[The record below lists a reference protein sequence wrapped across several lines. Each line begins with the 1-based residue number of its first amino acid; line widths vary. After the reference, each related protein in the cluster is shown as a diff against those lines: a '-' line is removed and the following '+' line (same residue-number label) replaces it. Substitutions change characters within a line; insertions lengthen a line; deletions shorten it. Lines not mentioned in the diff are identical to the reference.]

1 MIDEVQLEDIL
12 SPGGVLSKAVEHYED
27 RSGQIEMAKNI
38 LSCYNNSS
46 CGVFEAGTGIGK
58 SFAYLSV
65 AILNALENPN
75 ERSVIATSTITLQKQ
90 LFDRDIP
97 TLLDACGVIVP
108 YALMLGRSNYLCL
121 RRLYENSAFADLF
134 SQDQRTAEAQLA
146 TWAETTQTGV
156 LDDYKGD
163 YPDGVIRSDISSDFD
178 LCLGAKCPHFNRCY
192 FYKSKRN
199 ADNAKIIVTN
209 HHLLFTDAR
218 QRLENGEGYDERFV
232 LPSYSRLVI
241 DECHNIDRNATSLFT
256 RSFSYRDLTFQ
267 MRKLTRVKYGN
278 EKQSLLEAVTMLSRD
293 TESYGRINTA
303 LENASRIAE
312 RMNQHLLELIK
323 RPGDVRVTDKHFRYL
338 DDFVSLAMALAE
350 ELKRAVVSG
359 LFLIERTDFSNGEE
373 QKEKTFQSVIDHL
386 SAFVDILRDF
396 SSFDKWTD
404 DVYYFSRKR
413 NGKNQTDSV
422 SINIAPLEVAT
433 ILNKSVFSQ
442 LETVICCSATLKVDN
457 EFNYFKHQVGLEERK
472 SLSGFY
478 ESPFD
483 YKSNLLLLL
492 SQDAPLY
499 SNQSESEYVER
510 IVPKISEAINA
521 SGGGALIL
529 FTSNQMMNACY
540 ERLKETLP
548 FRVMIQNS
556 EVSRSVLLKE
566 FKEDKDSVLFA
577 TQSFW
582 EGIDA
587 PGDTLRL
594 VVITKLPFPQLNE
607 PIFSARS
614 EKLEREG
621 RSSFRE
627 LSMPEM
633 IMKLKQGFGRLLRSQ
648 DDRGVVY
655 ILDGRMNKWRNYIL
669 QQLPNSYFPEEL
681 MEESVSRHIE
691 NFLY

>member
-1 MIDEVQLEDIL
+1 MIENNQLDDIL
-12 SPGGVLSKAVEHYED
+12 APGGVLSSAVDHYED
-27 RSGQIEMAKNI
+27 RVGQLEMARNI
-38 LSCYNNSS
+38 AHCYNSS
-46 CGVFEAGTGIGK
+46 YCGIFEAGTGIGK

-65 AILNALENPN
+65 ALLNALEHPE
-75 ERSVIATSTITLQKQ
+75 ERTVIATSTITLQKQ
-90 LFDRDIP
+90 LFDHDIP
-97 TLLDACGVIVP
+97 ALEEACNVIVP

-134 SQDQRTAEAQLA
+134 SQDQTTPEAQLA

-156 LDDYKGD
+156 LDDYKGE
-163 YPDGVIRSDISSDFD
+163 YPKGVIRSDIASDFD
-178 LCLGAKCPHFNRCY
+178 LCLGAKCPHFNRCH
-192 FYKSKRN
+192 FYKSKRL

-218 QRLENGEGYDERFV
+218 QRFESGEGYDERFV
-232 LPSYSRLVI
+232 LPSYNRLII

-256 RSFSYRDLTFQ
+256 RSFSYRDLAFQ
-267 MRKLTRVKYGN
+267 MRKLIRVKYGN
-278 EKQSLLEAVTMLSRD
+278 ERQSLLEAVTLLSKD
-293 TESYGRINTA
+293 TESYSRINTA
-303 LENASRIAE
+303 LQNATRIAE
-312 RMNQHLLELIK
+312 RLNQHLLDFVK
-323 RPGDVRVTDKHFRYL
+323 RPGELRIVSKYFVYLNEFVR
-338 DDFVSLAMALAE
+338 LAMALSD
-350 ELKRAVVSG
+350 ELKQAVVAG
-359 LFLIERTDFSNGEE
+359 LFLLERTDFSNGEE
-373 QKEKTFQSVIDHL
+373 QKEKTFKSVIDHL
-386 SAFVDILRDF
+386 SCFVDILRDF
-396 SSFDKWTD
+396 SSFDKWSD
-404 DVYYFSRKR
+404 DVYYFSRKKV
-413 NGKNQTDSV
+413 GKNITDSV

-433 ILNKSVFSQ
+433 VLSKSIFSQ
-442 LETVICCSATLKVDN
+442 LDTVICCSATLKVDN
-457 EFNYFKHQVGLEERK
+457 EFNYFKKQVGLDKRE
-472 SLSGFY
+472 SITGFY

-483 YKSNLLLLL
+483 FKSNLLLLL
-492 SQDAPLY
+492 SQDAPQY
-499 SNQSESEYVER
+499 SNQSENEYIER
-510 IVPKISEAINA
+510 IIPKISEAITS

-529 FTSNQMMNACY
+529 FTSNLMMKACY
-540 ERLKETLP
+540 ERLNGTLDY
-548 FRVMIQNS
+548 RMMIQNP

-582 EGIDA
+582 EGVDA

-614 EKLEREG
+614 EKIESEG

-648 DDRGVVY
+648 EDRGVVY

-681 MEESVSRHIE
+681 MDESVPRHIE